1 MLLLPE
7 GLTGEACEPLES
19 NDLLEIEEH
28 WIENIFPS
36 GFNIIFIY
44 LVEITLYLKEL
55 S

>member
-7 GLTGEACEPLES
+7 GLTGEAWHLLEN

-28 WIENIFPS
+28 WIENIFPW
-36 GFNIIFIY
+36 GFNVIFMY